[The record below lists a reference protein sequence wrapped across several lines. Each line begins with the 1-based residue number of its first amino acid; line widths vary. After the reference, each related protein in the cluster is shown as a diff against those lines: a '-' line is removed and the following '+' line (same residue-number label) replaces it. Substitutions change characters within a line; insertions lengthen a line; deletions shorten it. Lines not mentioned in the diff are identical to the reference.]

1 MKNGFYLCVNKKI
14 EMLFFIKYPRSKMY
28 WSGIGQYIGVNNET
42 NLKKMIQE
50 ESKTSTLYD
59 SSKYT
64 PEEMHK
70 KIMTEHEL
78 PRKYTVEWFKG
89 VYQTFQRQV
98 HEMKST
104 SKNGLTY
111 KVLNNL
117 KLTRKR

>member
-1 MKNGFYLCVNKKI
+1 M
-14 EMLFFIKYPRSKMY
+14 
-28 WSGIGQYIGVNNET
+28 
-42 NLKKMIQE
+42 
-50 ESKTSTLYD
+50 YD

-64 PEEMHK
+64 PEEMYK
-70 KIMTEHEL
+70 KIISEHKL

-111 KVLNNL
+111 KVLKGMNL